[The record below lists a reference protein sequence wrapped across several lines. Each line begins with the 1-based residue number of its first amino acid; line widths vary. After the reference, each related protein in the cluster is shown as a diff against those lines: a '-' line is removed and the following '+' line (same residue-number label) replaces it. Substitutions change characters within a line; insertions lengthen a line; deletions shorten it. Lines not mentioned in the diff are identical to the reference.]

1 MNRSKSLLQ
10 NKNPKFS
17 SALFSLKGLLTWLGL
32 ALLRVISLL
41 PYGMLMRLGNATG
54 NLIYKVSPH
63 RKEISKINIERC
75 LHLEGQELDKLVKF
89 NFQAI
94 GRGIFEMAIAWW

>member
-17 SALFSLKGLLTWLGL
+17 TALFSLKGMFTWLGL
-32 ALLRVISLL
+32 ALLRVLSFL
-41 PYGMLMRLGNATG
+41 PYGMLMRLGTATG

-63 RKEISKINIERC
+63 RKEISKINIER
-75 LHLEGQELDKLVKF
+75 LSLIH
-89 NFQAI
+89 I
-94 GRGIFEMAIAWW
+94 

>member
-17 SALFSLKGLLTWLGL
+17 TALFSLKGMFTWLGL
-32 ALLRVISLL
+32 ALLRVLSFL
-41 PYGMLMRLGNATG
+41 PYGMLMRLGTATG
-54 NLIYKVSPH
+54 NLIYRVSPH

-75 LHLEGQELDKLVKF
+75 LHPESKELDKLVKL

-94 GRGIFEMAIAWW
+94 GLSLIHI